1 MESSK
6 VLSIGPGAC
15 IIFILLIFLL
25 ADLAYLHLKVFQLV
39 DKLTTEEPIVQSTA
53 PERAQLW
60 LKIQAEFERQHVLQ
74 MKEVDLVVKKR
85 SKREVR
91 RFQQFNSEAFL
102 AFLLRKALAADTDM
116 RCRNATFT
124 CRKGEKGGR
133 GQPGKKG
140 DVGRK
145 GERGPAGE
153 RGIKGKPGPIGIQ
166 GGIGRK
172 GERGIAGPVGPIGQK
187 GQKGDRGEAGKSVTK
202 ARIISRFPEI
212 TTRPESGNVSLTCK
226 AEGNPKPKISWRFQS
241 QKIDARYFYPSSHTL
256 HIVAITEEDGGKIQC
271 VASNIFGTDFTETF
285 LNVHTRPKVFL
296 PLEKVTGK
304 TGVSLK
310 VDCRVSGNPVPK
322 IIWKKAHGRSNAET
336 ILSKNGSTATFEL
349 KEPTWKDAGFYS
361 CSGLNMLGMD
371 ERNLLVEIAEKT
383 DCSVLKR
390 RGQNKDGIYWIN
402 PDWGNQFKVYCDM
415 TTAGGGWTVIQ
426 RRVDGS
432 VDFFRNWS
440 DYKIGFGKMDHEFWL
455 GNDKI
460 HRLTKWTDTKLR
472 FELQAKD
479 GDKAFAEYHTFMIDE
494 ERSKY
499 MAHVSGYRGTAGDSF
514 SRVNKMHFSTRDR
527 DYDTAD
533 HSCANFYHGAWWY
546 GACHTS
552 NLNGKYLNG
561 SHSSYAD
568 GINWNTFKGHYD
580 SLVKT
585 EMKIKA
591 NP

>member
-6 VLSIGPGAC
+6 ALALGPGAC
-15 IIFILLIFLL
+15 IIFILLVCLL
-25 ADLAYLHLKVFQLV
+25 ADLAYLHLKVFQLE
-39 DKLTTEEPIVQSTA
+39 DKLTTKEPIVQSTA
-53 PERAQLW
+53 SERAQLW
-60 LKIQAEFERQHVLQ
+60 LKIQAEFERQHAVQ
-74 MKEVDLVVKKR
+74 MKEVDLVVRKR

-91 RFQQFNSEAFL
+91 HFQQFNSEAFL
-102 AFLLRKALAADTDM
+102 TFFLRKALAADTNM

-124 CRKGEKGGR
+124 CRKG
-133 GQPGKKG
+133 
-140 DVGRK
+140 DK

-153 RGIKGKPGPIGIQ
+153 RGIKGKPGPIGIK
-166 GGIGRK
+166 GGK
-172 GERGIAGPVGPIGQK
+172 GERGIAGPVGPIGHK

-202 ARIISRFPEI
+202 ARIISRFPRI
-212 TTRPESGNVSLTCK
+212 TKRPELENVSLTCE
-226 AEGNPKPKISWRFQS
+226 AEGNPKPKISWKFQG
-241 QKIDARYFYPSSHTL
+241 KKDDARYSYPSSHTL
-256 HIVAITEEDGGKIQC
+256 HIVAITEKDAGKIQC
-271 VASNIFGTDFTETF
+271 IASNIFGNDIAET
-285 LNVHTRPKVFL
+285 LLDVHTRPKVFL
-296 PLEKVTGK
+296 SSEKVIGK

-322 IIWKKAHGRSNAET
+322 IIWKKAHGRNNAET
-336 ILSKNGSTATFEL
+336 ILSQNGSTATLEF

-361 CSGLNMLGMD
+361 CLGLNMLGVD
-371 ERNLLVEIAEKT
+371 KGNLLVEIAEKT

-390 RGQNKDGIYWIN
+390 RGQDKDGIYWIN

-426 RRVDGS
+426 RRFDGS
-432 VDFFRNWS
+432 EDFFRDWS
-440 DYKIGFGKMDHEFWL
+440 GYKLGFGKLDREFWL

-460 HRLTKWTDTKLR
+460 HRLTKRTDMKLR

-494 ERSKY
+494 EKSKY

-527 DYDTAD
+527 DYDTAG
-533 HSCANFYHGAWWY
+533 HSCAISYHGAWWY
-546 GACHTS
+546 GACHAS

-568 GINWNTFKGHYD
+568 GINWHTFKGHYD